1 MTCICLISPAQA
13 SSAVHAP
20 PLTSL
25 LYETVGAAGA
35 SVVVTAMLLLQASP
49 KTAAARLSGQM

>member
-1 MTCICLISPAQA
+1 MTCICQISPAQA

-35 SVVVTAMLLLQASP
+35 SVVVTAMLLQASP

>member
-1 MTCICLISPAQA
+1 MLPLPTLPLS
-13 SSAVHAP
+13 

-35 SVVVTAMLLLQASP
+35 SVVVTAMLLQASP